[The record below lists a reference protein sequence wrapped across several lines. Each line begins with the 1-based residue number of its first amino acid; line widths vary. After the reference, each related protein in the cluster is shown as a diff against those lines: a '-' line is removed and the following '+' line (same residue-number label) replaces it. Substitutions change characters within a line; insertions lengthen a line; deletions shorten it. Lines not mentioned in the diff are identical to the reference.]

1 MPLGGLITLAV
12 LLPNVLALVLPPVG
26 APAEGKGDFRLKMMQ
41 AIERIG
47 QVAACIIPFF
57 YPLPALRGAPVD
69 ALFVMAVALL
79 LYYVG
84 WLRYVVKGHRYLL
97 FMTPLFGIPTPM
109 VLSPIVYFAA
119 AAVFLGSWP
128 LAVAVA
134 LLAVGHLAVSL
145 DGWNRA
151 REQDRL
157 VSRH

>member
-26 APAEGKGDFRLKMMQ
+26 APAEGKGDIRLKMMQ
-41 AIERIG
+41 VIERIG
-47 QVAACIIPFF
+47 QVATCVIPFF

-79 LYYVG
+79 FYDIG

-97 FMTPLFGIPTPM
+97 FMTPLFGIPAPM
-109 VLSPIVYFAA
+109 VISPIIYYAA
-119 AAVFLGSWP
+119 AAIFLGSWP

-134 LLAVGHLAVSL
+134 LLAAGHLAVSL
-145 DGWNRA
+145 DGWKRA
-151 REQDRL
+151 QAQDHL
-157 VSRH
+157 AARH